1 MIFLS
6 RQTVWAQAVA
16 EVLDDNG
23 TESMRSVASKYG
35 IPKST
40 LKHYVD
46 KAKTVGTGNMKFAP
60 NYKGRQILSI
70 DEERELVRYLLQ
82 SSKLNYALSTKE
94 TRILA

>member
-1 MIFLS
+1 
-6 RQTVWAQAVA
+6 
-16 EVLDDNG
+16 
-23 TESMRSVASKYG
+23 MRSVASKYG

-40 LKHYVD
+40 LKCYVD

-82 SSKLNYALSTKE
+82 SSKINYALSMKE